1 MPCAWTYGSLD
12 VMAFRGSNV
21 TAIGRLLGAS
31 AAAAVLVLGV
41 AAYAQTTELA
51 KKPAKTKSVCNSL
64 TEETACKANDTCRWI
79 GASTDAKTGKQ
90 KRKAYCRTQAKSTK
104 KKSTEPAK
112 K

>member
-1 MPCAWTYGSLD
+1 M
-12 VMAFRGSNV
+12 

-31 AAAAVLVLGV
+31 AATAMLLVGV
-41 AAYAQTTELA
+41 TAYAQTTEPA
-51 KKPAKTKSVCNSL
+51 KKPAKTKSVCNGL

-79 GASTDAKTGKQ
+79 AASVDAKTGKQ

-104 KKSTEPAK
+104 KTPAEPAK

>member
-1 MPCAWTYGSLD
+1 MERPTSRDFG
-12 VMAFRGSNV
+12 GSNV

-31 AAAAVLVLGV
+31 AAAAVLLLGV
-41 AAYAQTTELA
+41 AVYAQTTEPA
-51 KKPAKTKSVCNSL
+51 KKAAPKAKSVCNGL

-79 GASTDAKTGKQ
+79 AASTDAKTGKQ
-90 KRKAYCRTQAKSTK
+90 KRKAYCRTQGKSTK